1 MTDLNIKM
9 VVLFLQKY
17 SATTI
22 ASDAC
27 FGHLEM
33 LFYNTWTTRGAMV
46 FTCYAQAFRKCNRI
60 IRGVHSVCV
69 GKYSVCDLWMIPITV
84 TA

>member
-1 MTDLNIKM
+1 M

-22 ASDAC
+22 TSDAC
-27 FGHLEM
+27 FGLLET
-33 LFYNTWTTRGAMV
+33 LLYNTWTTRGAMV
-46 FTCYAQAFRKCNRI
+46 FTCYAQAFRKCNRTV
-60 IRGVHSVCV
+60 RCVHSVSISN
-69 GKYSVCDLWMIPITV
+69 YSVCDLWVIPITV